1 MDLVECVGQM
11 YYSIVINE
19 LKRMRT
25 SGLYRGVSY
34 NGLLYMDLIRQMDN
48 PTVSS
53 IAETLGVAKSSVSQ
67 KVSELECRGLV
78 NRERDALDGRVSHV
92 SIAPEAVDDVSA
104 IDAPIRAA
112 LESVSRD
119 YSEEQIHTLCA
130 MITSLSLVRLDAQ
143 TQAADRR

>member
-1 MDLVECVGQM
+1 MKLVECVEQM
-11 YYSIVINE
+11 YFSIVINE

-34 NGLLYMDLIRQMDN
+34 NGLLYMDLIRHMED

-67 KVSELECRGLV
+67 KVSELESRGLV
-78 NRERDALDGRVSHV
+78 NRCKDELDGRVSHV
-92 SIAPEAVDDVSA
+92 SIAPEAIDDVSA

-112 LESVSRD
+112 LESLSND
-119 YSEEQIHTLCA
+119 YDEKEINTLCA
-130 MITSLSLVRLDAQ
+130 MIMSLAHALDAQ
-143 TQAADRR
+143 TAAERR

>member
-104 IDAPIRAA
+104 IDEPIRAA

-119 YSEEQIHTLCA
+119 YSEEQIQMVCA
-130 MITSLSLVRLDAQ
+130 MITSVARALDAQ
-143 TQAADRR
+143 TQDDR